1 MFILPAVTCVVLCVV
16 QVGVEDFV
24 VAIVLDTGHVLVA
37 AVAHLHIVFVGNLM
51 KLIFFRKVLL
61 YEVEK
66 LLSNISL
73 NAFIKLW
80 VIQDYLPFSI
90 SALFVSGRAWA
101 AV

>member
-1 MFILPAVTCVVLCVV
+1 MFFCVFSGSVLKTVVVLSY
-16 QVGVEDFV
+16 
-24 VAIVLDTGHVLVA
+24 DTGHVLVA

>member
-1 MFILPAVTCVVLCVV
+1 MFFLPAVTCVVLCVIR
-16 QVGVEDFV
+16 VGVEDFV
-24 VAIVLDTGHVLVA
+24 VVLDTGHVLVA

-66 LLSNISL
+66 LLSNNIL
-73 NAFIKLW
+73 NAFIKRW

-101 AV
+101 AI